1 MIRIINSCKAQ
12 IKAMACVVVLSSF
25 SFAFANSVDDSLV
38 NFSTHGP
45 DCYADGT
52 VVQDGE
58 CYALVWSADGVFEG
72 LAANGE
78 PVDPADKVVLVAA
91 VAENGHCPDI
101 LFQIPAAQAAELAG
115 GVYDVLLLDTRVT
128 SADGKTAPRG
138 TLDGRLTVL
147 NGYGEV
153 AEGIKVAKGASGALN
168 SEGGEEVA
176 EGKTAGVSAAAP
188 AGVAQPRI
196 KHIRLEGD
204 NVFLTVEN
212 MPGFMRVQGG
222 ATVDSM
228 DAAGGAVETDGGT
241 NDVILVTPR
250 TGSSGFFRVVRN

>member
-1 MIRIINSCKAQ
+1 ML
-12 IKAMACVVVLSSF
+12 LSF
-25 SFAFANSVDDSLV
+25 GFAFANDVDDSLV
-38 NFSTHGP
+38 TFSTHGP
-45 DCYADGT
+45 DCYADGSP
-52 VVQDGE
+52 VLDGE

-78 PVDPADKVVLVAA
+78 PVDPADRVVLVAA
-91 VAENGHCPDI
+91 VAENGRCPEI
-101 LFQIPAAQAAELAG
+101 LFQIPAELAAEFAG

-128 SADGKTAPRG
+128 VDGQTVPRG
-138 TLDGRLTVL
+138 TVDGRLAVL

-153 AEGIKVAKGASGALN
+153 AEGLKVAKGTSGALN
-168 SEGGEEVA
+168 SEAREDVG
-176 EGKTAGVSAAAP
+176 EGKAVVVGAPAP

-196 KHIRLEGD
+196 KHIRIEGD

-222 ATVDSM
+222 ATVDAT
-228 DAAGGAVETDGGT
+228 DVAGGAVETDGGSD
-241 NDVILVTPR
+241 DVILVTPK